1 MAEYLP
7 VNTPGQELV
16 YTASAAITGGQL
28 LIVSGNDTVAPA
40 GAAAVNW
47 IGVAAFDAAVGDR
60 VTVYAGGVQEL
71 TASGA
76 VVGGALV
83 VSAAGGAVI
92 AAGDSP
98 AAGAIVG
105 VSVSTAIGGRV
116 HVKLAR

>member
-7 VNTPGQELV
+7 VNTPGQALV
-16 YTASAAITGGQL
+16 FTASAAITGGQL
-28 LIVSGNDTVAPA
+28 LSVSGNDTVAPS
-40 GAAAVNW
+40 AAAATSW
-47 IGVAAFDAAVGDR
+47 IGVAAFDAVTGDR

-76 VVGGALV
+76 IPAGALV
-83 VSAAGGAVI
+83 ASAAGGAVT
-92 AAGDSP
+92 AAGETP

-105 VSVSTAIGGRV
+105 VAVSTAASNRV